1 MPSFSGMMQIKFLL
15 CDLSSNKKTRNCK
28 VIYSSEPGLYNTPT
42 NAFIYC
48 IFLVLQIEIDG
59 GVDVPVSFIPQLK
72 AKLKGTFKKGTVPPK
87 AIKRNTR
94 GPVYFKCIPVVYD
107 KEEGKM
113 NIPKGEFAGKSVH
126 RAVGDEDNKEYSETT
141 LALESFENEDMNL
154 AGIALAGSFPF
165 KLLRGSQSGG
175 GFYGYRLKFRL
186 FHGYRLNFFS
196 YG

>member
-1 MPSFSGMMQIKFLL
+1 MPSFSGVMQIKFLF
-15 CDLSSNKKTRNCK
+15 CDLTANERTRNCK
-28 VIYSSEPGLYNTPT
+28 VIYSSDPGLYNTPT

-48 IFLVLQIEIDG
+48 IFFILQIEIDG

-72 AKLKGTFKKGTVPPK
+72 AKLMGTFKKGTVPPK

-94 GPVYFKCIPVVYD
+94 GPVYFKCIPVDYD
-107 KEEGKM
+107 KEEGRMK
-113 NIPKGEFAGKSVH
+113 IPKGEFAGKSVH

-154 AGIALAGSFPF
+154 AGIVLAESFPF
-165 KLLRGSQSGG
+165 KLLRGSQWGG

-186 FHGYRLNFFS
+186 FCGYRFSFFS
-196 YG
+196 YS

>member
-1 MPSFSGMMQIKFLL
+1 M
-15 CDLSSNKKTRNCK
+15 
-28 VIYSSEPGLYNTPT
+28 
-42 NAFIYC
+42 
-48 IFLVLQIEIDG
+48 VLQIEIDG

-72 AKLKGTFKKGTVPPK
+72 AKLTGTFKKGTVPPK

-107 KEEGKM
+107 EEGRMK
-113 NIPKGEFAGKSVH
+113 IPKGEFAGKSVH

-154 AGIALAGSFPF
+154 AGIALAESFPF
-165 KLLRGSQSGG
+165 KLLRGSQWGG

-186 FHGYRLNFFS
+186 FYGYRLSFFS